1 YSHPVLPLDLSPQ
14 LEPALDAARALIARS
29 TPPDGELA
37 LVRSHDGKI
46 VVGVERSWRGAERL
60 LGKLGIVGIITADRT
75 HGEATV
81 ELEPGLLGG
90 PWDFA
95 QASAAGNAALI
106 ATTRQAVGR
115 GPGRLVEL
123 HAGAGNLTRGLVADG
138 WDVIASDGVQPAQP
152 PARFELGPV
161 EEVLARLEGPIDA
174 LVLDPPRSGAPE
186 AIDGIVRLAPS
197 TIVYVSCDPATLA
210 RDVARLVAAGY
221 RATDAWPID
230 LMPQTAHV
238 EVVLR
243 MIKAR

>member
-1 YSHPVLPLDLSPQ
+1 MLPLELCPQ
-14 LEPALDAARALIARS
+14 LEPGLDEARALVARS

-46 VVGVERSWRGAERL
+46 VVGVERGWRGAERL
-60 LGKLGIVGIITADRT
+60 LGKVGIVGIVTADRVR
-75 HGEATV
+75 GESTG
-81 ELEPGLLGG
+81 EREPGLVGG

-106 ATTRQAVGR
+106 ATTRQAVGP

-138 WDVIASDGVQPAQP
+138 WDVIASDAVQPPQP
-152 PARFELGPV
+152 PARFELGPTD
-161 EEVLARLEGPIDA
+161 EVLARLEGPVDA
-174 LVLDPPRSGAPE
+174 IVLDPPRTGAPE
-186 AIDGIVRLAPS
+186 AIDGVVRLAPR

-210 RDVARLVAAGY
+210 RDAARLVAQGY

-243 MIKAR
+243 LVTAR